1 MALFTHLK
9 IILLQYFQFSIF
21 SNKWYSNRL
30 QVSFLKNIPKKK
42 KKKNTH
48 NHNKCLYIN
57 QQNINMCILF
67 FKKHVLQLIIEY
79 LLIFNMCP

>member
-9 IILLQYFQFSIF
+9 IILLQYFQFSAISGIQIDSKFPFSKIF
-21 SNKWYSNRL
+21 P
-30 QVSFLKNIPKKK
+30 PKKK
-42 KKKNTH
+42 TH